1 MLSLCPNFKKENV
14 FRWEHS
20 ISFDLATGL
29 LFESLVRNPV
39 SFNPLIVWNE
49 IQMRSKQGVY
59 MGSGLL
65 LPHARV
71 KELSSPLLAFG
82 VGINGVTSTS
92 VPSNQTAN
100 LVCLVF
106 SPASSP
112 MAHTKVI
119 ARIASKVMDSEWL
132 TSLLNS
138 KTTTEI
144 YERLV

>member
-82 VGINGVTSTS
+82 ARDSRGGASRSLDIN
-92 VPSNQTAN
+92 PLN
-100 LVCLVF
+100 
-106 SPASSP
+106 
-112 MAHTKVI
+112 I
-119 ARIASKVMDSEWL
+119 ARF
-132 TSLLNS
+132 N
-138 KTTTEI
+138 
-144 YERLV
+144 